1 MSRRIVLAIAGLAAA
16 LVLAPAGQT
25 TPTEIFLSEY
35 IEGSSNNKALEIFD
49 GTGTPIDL
57 ATGGY
62 SVRMFF
68 NGNNVS
74 TLRIDLTGTIASGD
88 VYVVAQALANG
99 TILAQADQT
108 NGSGWFNGDDA
119 VALFRGE
126 TMVDVIGQIGVDPGT
141 EWGSGLTSTADNTL
155 RRKSTIEAGD
165 AAGSDAFDPSV
176 EWDGFAIDTFDGL
189 GAHSGPPLSESAP
202 TVTATSPE
210 QRDERL
216 DELRRDGH
224 VQ

>member
-1 MSRRIVLAIAGLAAA
+1 MSFRIVLAIAGLAAA

-25 TPTEIFLSEY
+25 TPTEIFFSEY
-35 IEGSSNNKALEIFD
+35 IEGSSHNKALEIFN
-49 GTGTPIDL
+49 GTGTAIDL

-88 VYVVAQALANG
+88 VYVVAQALATG

-108 NGSGWFNGDDA
+108 NGRLVQRRRRGRPLQGGDHGHGNGVGERAHEHRRQHAPAEVDDRGRRRGRIGRIRPVRRVGRLRDRHVRRARGALGAA
-119 VALFRGE
+119 VARE
-126 TMVDVIGQIGVDPGT
+126 
-141 EWGSGLTSTADNTL
+141 
-155 RRKSTIEAGD
+155 R
-165 AAGSDAFDPSV
+165 SDRDRDEPR
-176 EWDGFAIDTFDGL
+176 
-189 GAHSGPPLSESAP
+189 
-202 TVTATSPE
+202 E